1 MTSNF
6 DEKTLKT
13 SLREHFGKYIAHHC
27 SGDKI
32 KLLHGDII
40 LVDYF
45 DRTLPPDQLHDQ
57 VSSTVESLKKADFP
71 GSAGLGHL
79 GTDTSQLALVFKG
92 REVLE
97 MLYQFGVRF
106 AGDTAYSTET
116 TLAGNNVKRLQ
127 RLR

>member
-6 DEKTLKT
+6 NEKTLQT
-13 SLREHFGKYIAHHC
+13 SLREHFGKYIANNC
-27 SGDKI
+27 SDDKI

-40 LVDYF
+40 VVDYF
-45 DRTLPPDQLHDQ
+45 DRTLPPDQLHAQ
-57 VSSTVESLKKADFP
+57 ISSTVESLEKADFP
-71 GSAGLGHL
+71 GSAN
-79 GTDTSQLALVFKG
+79 LALLQSNTTQPVLIFKG

-106 AGDTAYSTET
+106 AGDSAYSTET
-116 TLAGNNVKRLQ
+116 TLAGNNVERLQ